1 MLLKSIR
8 YYPLF
13 FIAWLI
19 LFQSIG
25 FSNEINYPVSNISN
39 VQDNYHGNIID
50 DPYRW
55 LEDLNSLETSEWIQ
69 SQNNF
74 TEKYLNTFE
83 EINLVK
89 EILSKAY
96 KNETRSV
103 PFRKKSKH
111 FYYLNNGD
119 WQQSKLFYKN
129 NNESEEKLL
138 LDPNVLSEDG
148 TVAIS
153 SVSVSPNANLIA
165 YSLSDGGSDWRT
177 WKIKNIK
184 TGETLK
190 DLIRWSKFSNAEW
203 KKDNSGFFY
212 SGYNEPKKGDEF
224 ESINTNQKLFF
235 HKIGQSQTKDE
246 LIYQR
251 TDQPEWGWGTTIT
264 EDGKFLILHVSEGTD
279 ERNRVFYQSIEGN
292 NNKIIELIPDLK
304 AQFSF
309 IGNNKS
315 IFWFFTDLD
324 APMGRVIAIDINKPD
339 EEHWL
344 ELIPEN
350 EHALIDVREIKDFLI
365 GQYLNNVSSEI
376 VLFDKKTLSKSYMK
390 FNDEGIFS
398 SLSTEVDSNIF
409 YFSYTN
415 YVTPN
420 QIYQYNALAN
430 TLKTIWIKNVP
441 GFESEQYLSK
451 KVFYPSKDGT
461 LIPMFISH
469 KKDQTINSNTPLLLY
484 GYGGFD
490 ISILPR
496 FSERYFAWMKM
507 GGVVAVPN
515 LRGGGEYGELWHQQ
529 GMLDNKQN
537 VFDDFAA
544 AAEYLHKNNYSQPTK
559 TVISG
564 RSNGG
569 LLVGATFL
577 QRPTLFGATLPAVGV
592 MDMLRFNKFTIG
604 WAWESDYGSPE
615 DIDDFNTLIQYSPYH
630 NITEDVCYP
639 PTLITTSEIDD
650 RVVPSHSYKFAA
662 RLQKAQECNNPI
674 LIRIETRAGHGA
686 GTPKDKTIDYIADS
700 YGFALH
706 HLSKN

>member
-1 MLLKSIR
+1 MLLRPIR

-13 FIAWLI
+13 FFTWLI

-25 FSNEINYPVSNISN
+25 FSNEIDYPLSKISN

-69 SQNNF
+69 SQNKF
-74 TEKYLNTFE
+74 TDEYLNGYK
-83 EINLVK
+83 EINLFK

-103 PFRKKSKH
+103 PFRVKSKH
-111 FYYLNNGD
+111 FYYVNNGD
-119 WQQSKLFYKN
+119 WQQSKLFYEN
-129 NNESEEKLL
+129 NSESERKLL
-138 LDPNVLSEDG
+138 LDPNILSEDG

-153 SVSVSPNANLIA
+153 SVSVSPNADLVA

-212 SGYNEPKKGDEF
+212 SRYDEPKKGDEF

-235 HKIGQSQTKDE
+235 HRIGQSQTKDE

-251 TDQPEWGWGTTIT
+251 MDRPEWGWGTTVT
-264 EDGKFLILHVSEGTD
+264 EDGNFLILHVSEGTD

-339 EEHWL
+339 EDNWL

-350 EHALIDVREIKDFLI
+350 KNTLIDVREIKDFLI

-376 VLFDKKTLSKSYMK
+376 VLFEKKTFSKSYMQ

-409 YFSYTN
+409 YFLYTN
-415 YVTPN
+415 YVKPN
-420 QIYQYNALAN
+420 QIYQYNAFDN
-430 TLKTIWIKNVP
+430 NLKTIWIKNVP
-441 GFESEQYLSK
+441 GFKSDQYISK

-461 LIPMFISH
+461 QIPMFISY
-469 KKDQTINSNTPLLLY
+469 KKDQTIDSDTPLLLY

-490 ISILPR
+490 ISILPS

-507 GGVVAVPN
+507 GGIVAVPN

-529 GMLDNKQN
+529 GMLENKQN

-544 AAEYLHKNNYSQPTK
+544 AAEYLHKNNYSKPKK

-577 QRPTLFGATLPAVGV
+577 QSPTLFGATLPAVGV

-615 DIDDFNTLIQYSPYH
+615 NIDGFSALIKYSPYH
-630 NITEDVCYP
+630 NIARDVCYP
-639 PTLITTSEIDD
+639 PALITTSEIDD

-662 RLQKAQECNNPI
+662 RLQEAQECNNPI

-686 GTPKDKTIDYIADS
+686 GTPKNKTIDYIADS

-706 HLSKN
+706 HLLKN

>member
-1 MLLKSIR
+1 MLLRSLR
-8 YYPLF
+8 YYPLIF
-13 FIAWLI
+13 FVWLI

-25 FSNEINYPVSNISN
+25 FSDEINYPISKISN

-69 SQNNF
+69 AQNKF
-74 TEKYLNTFE
+74 TEKYLNSFK
-83 EINLVK
+83 EINQFK
-89 EILSKAY
+89 EILRQAY

-111 FYYLNNGD
+111 FYYFNNGD
-119 WQQSKLFYKN
+119 WQQSKLFYEN
-129 NNESEEKLL
+129 NGEQGRKLL
-138 LDPNVLSEDG
+138 LDPNILSEDG

-153 SVSVSPNANLIA
+153 SVSVSPNADLVA

-177 WKIKNIK
+177 WKIKNIR

-190 DLIRWSKFSNAEW
+190 DSIYWSKFSNAEW

-251 TDQPEWGWGTTIT
+251 MDQPEWGWGTTVT
-264 EDGKFLILHVSEGTD
+264 EDGNFLILHVSEGTD
-279 ERNRVFYQSIEGN
+279 ERNRVFYQSIES
-292 NNKIIELIPDLK
+292 NNKEIIELIPDLK

-309 IGNNKS
+309 IGNNES

-339 EEHWL
+339 ERNWL
-344 ELIPEN
+344 EIIPED

-376 VLFDKKTLSKSYMK
+376 VLFEKKTFSKSYMQ

-415 YVTPN
+415 YVKPN
-420 QIYQYNALAN
+420 QIYQYNALDN
-430 TLKTIWIKNVP
+430 NLKTIWVKNVP
-441 GFESEQYLSK
+441 GFNSNQYISN
-451 KVFYPSKDGT
+451 KVFYLSKDGT
-461 LIPMFISH
+461 QIPMFISH
-469 KKDQTINSNTPLLLY
+469 KKDQTIDSETPLLLY

-490 ISILPR
+490 ISILPS
-496 FSERYFAWMKM
+496 FSERYFAWMEM
-507 GGVVAVPN
+507 GGIVAVPN

-529 GMLDNKQN
+529 GMLKNKQN

-544 AAEYLHKNNYSQPTK
+544 AAEYLHSNNYSKPKK

-615 DIDDFNTLIQYSPYH
+615 DIDGFSTLIKYSPYH
-630 NITEDVCYP
+630 NITQNVCYP
-639 PTLITTSEIDD
+639 PTLVSTSEIDD

-662 RLQKAQECNNPI
+662 RLQNAQECNNPI
-674 LIRIETRAGHGA
+674 LIRVETRAGHGA
-686 GTPKDKTIDYIADS
+686 GTPKDKIIDYIADS

-706 HLSKN
+706 HLLKN